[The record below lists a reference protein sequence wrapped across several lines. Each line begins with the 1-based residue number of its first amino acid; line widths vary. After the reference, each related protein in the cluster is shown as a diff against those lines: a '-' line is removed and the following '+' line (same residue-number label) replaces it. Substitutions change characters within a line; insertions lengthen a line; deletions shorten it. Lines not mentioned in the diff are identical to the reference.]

1 MKVKLENII
10 EGIEMQ
16 SDENRS
22 FLNLDTGEIV
32 YVSQK
37 ALLIAEDGED
47 YEHLSEWERDEVKL
61 ALDIVDN
68 FGKFAAFPSQY
79 DINEYDMMESFC
91 FRVTDI
97 NMQDALLKSI
107 RVKGAFRRFKD
118 NINRLGITE
127 KWYDYRDMK
136 YKEIAQEFCE
146 TNGIDYSK

>member
-22 FLNLDTGEIV
+22 YLNLDTGEIV
-32 YVSQK
+32 HVSQK
-37 ALLIAEDGED
+37 ALLIAEDGEE

-68 FGKFAAFPSQY
+68 FEKFAAFPSQY

-97 NMQDALLKSI
+97 NMRDSLLKSI
-107 RVKGAFRRFKD
+107 RGNGAFRRFKE
-118 NINRLGITE
+118 NIDRLRITE
-127 KWYDYRDMK
+127 KWY
-136 YKEIAQEFCE
+136 EIKGQSPGELMF
-146 TNGIDYSK
+146 